1 MFPNHRRGMTKF
13 DLQGSIGFRY
23 LTRVRSPHRYLL
35 PGLYHSKKEK
45 KEKSPVPGG
54 SRGPAALAPAPD
66 SQCPCGLALSGR
78 FTPAGSRRAASG
90 GGPGPARV
98 ASAPRPFLGPGDVPS
113 WGHAASRLSAGR
125 GTLGLPLRTLRS
137 GAQGNPCA
145 RGPRGNTHVSVTSGA
160 GPGGE
165 SPRCTAA
172 FGARRRRPP
181 PPRRPRSPFPPA
193 LQAASFPSSL
203 PALVIVHFLHYSHAS
218 GCEVIP
224 YCGFWFAFP

>member
-1 MFPNHRRGMTKF
+1 MVFGIS
-13 DLQGSIGFRY
+13 QGCAA
-23 LTRVRSPHRYLL
+23 LTVIYFQDFITQKRKRKRKAPC
-35 PGLYHSKKEK
+35 
-45 KEKSPVPGG
+45 
-54 SRGPAALAPAPD
+54 PAAVAVRPPWPQPPTATVPADLPFLD
-66 SQCPCGLALSGR
+66 A
-78 FTPAGSRRAASG
+78 SRRAASG

-113 WGHAASRLSAGR
+113 WGHATSRLSAGR
-125 GTLGLPLRTLRS
+125 WTLGLRLRTLRS

>member
-1 MFPNHRRGMTKF
+1 MTKF

-66 SQCPCGLALSGR
+66 SQWPCGLALSGR
-78 FTPAGSRRAASG
+78 FAPAGSRRAASG

-125 GTLGLPLRTLRS
+125 WTLGLPLRTLRS
-137 GAQGNPCA
+137 GAEGNPCV

-160 GPGGE
+160 ARAGNRRGAQRRSELGGAAPRLRGGPVPH
-165 SPRCTAA
+165 SHRPC
-172 FGARRRRPP
+172 RPP
-181 PPRRPRSPFPPA
+181 V
-193 LQAASFPSSL
+193 SL
-203 PALVIVHFLHYSHAS
+203 PPCRHLLLSIFYIIAMLVGVK
-218 GCEVIP
+218 
-224 YCGFWFAFP
+224 

>member
-1 MFPNHRRGMTKF
+1 MTKF

-45 KEKSPVPGG
+45 KEKSPVPSG

-78 FTPAGSRRAASG
+78 FAPAESRRVASG

-125 GTLGLPLRTLRS
+125 WTLGLPLRTLRS
-137 GAQGNPCA
+137 GAQGERCPGESVCA
-145 RGPRGNTHVSVTSGA
+145 RAAWEHARFRDLGR
-160 GPGGE
+160 GPGRGI
-165 SPRCTAA
+165 AA
-172 FGARRRRPP
+172 VHSGVRSSEAPP
-181 PPRRPRSPFPPA
+181 PASAAAPFPIPTGPA
-193 LQAASFPSSL
+193 GRQFP
-203 PALVIVHFLHYSHAS
+203 FLLA
-218 GCEVIP
+218 GTC
-224 YCGFWFAFP
+224 YCPFFTL

>member
-78 FTPAGSRRAASG
+78 FVPAESRRAASG
-90 GGPGPARV
+90 GGPGRV

-125 GTLGLPLRTLRS
+125 WTLGLPLRTLRS

-172 FGARRRRPP
+172 FGARRRHPP

>member
-1 MFPNHRRGMTKF
+1 MTKF

-35 PGLYHSKKEK
+35 PGLHHSKKEK

-66 SQCPCGLALSGR
+66 SHCPCGLALSGR
-78 FTPAGSRRAASG
+78 FAPAESRRAASG
-90 GGPGPARV
+90 GGPARV

-125 GTLGLPLRTLRS
+125 WTLGLPLRTLRS

-165 SPRCTAA
+165 SPRCTVA